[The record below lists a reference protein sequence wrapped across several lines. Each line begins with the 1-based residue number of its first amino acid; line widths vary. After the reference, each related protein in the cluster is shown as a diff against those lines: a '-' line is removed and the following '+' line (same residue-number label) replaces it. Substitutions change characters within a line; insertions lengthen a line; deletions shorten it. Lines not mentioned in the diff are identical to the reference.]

1 MSQVHVLEYVNGH
14 FRCIIHTATPPGNNG
29 AGIPWSTLFL
39 QTGRSGRTVMVAG
52 AGPGQITPAEKAD
65 IMAGTVLEFE
75 LAIDADPA
83 ITGGQLQT
91 LLQTQ
96 APGLITTQIA
106 QWEQEL
112 RLYGATRP

>member
-1 MSQVHVLEYVNGH
+1 MAQVHVLEYVNGH
-14 FRCIIHTATPPGNNG
+14 FRCIIHTATPTGNNG
-29 AGIPWSTLFL
+29 AGIAWSLLFL
-39 QTGRSGRTVMVAG
+39 QTGRSGRTVMVEGTA
-52 AGPGQITPAEKAD
+52 PGQITSAEKAE

-83 ITGGQLQT
+83 MTGGQFQT
-91 LLQTQ
+91 LLQAQ
-96 APGLITTQIA
+96 APGLITAQIA